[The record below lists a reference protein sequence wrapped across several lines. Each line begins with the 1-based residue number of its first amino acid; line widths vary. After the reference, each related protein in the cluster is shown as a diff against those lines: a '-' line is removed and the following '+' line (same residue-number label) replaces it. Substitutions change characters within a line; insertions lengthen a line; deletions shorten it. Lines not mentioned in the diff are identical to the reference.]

1 MENTMTSPTSQ
12 PHKHFILP
20 GVLGTL
26 LLVSTVI
33 IILFATHVIGKTS
46 NPDVKLFVGSMPAS
60 RVTFVVQVK
69 HVSEILADMDISFFV
84 FDHKTTSD
92 TSYSIDPYKGKLSNF
107 IFSKSIDT
115 APGALSLTITYVPK
129 SNVFVISMQQEQGS
143 DNIEFACAQ
152 TDSLDFLD
160 VQPV

>member
-1 MENTMTSPTSQ
+1 MTSPTSQ

-46 NPDVKLFVGSMPAS
+46 NPDVKLFVGSMPDPDI

-107 IFSKSIDT
+107 IFSKSINT
-115 APGALSLTITYVPK
+115 APGALSLTITYFPK
-129 SNVFVISMQQEQGS
+129 SNVFVISMQQGW
-143 DNIEFACAQ
+143 
-152 TDSLDFLD
+152 
-160 VQPV
+160 P

>member
-1 MENTMTSPTSQ
+1 M
-12 PHKHFILP
+12 
-20 GVLGTL
+20 
-26 LLVSTVI
+26 
-33 IILFATHVIGKTS
+33 
-46 NPDVKLFVGSMPAS
+46 
-60 RVTFVVQVK
+60 K

-115 APGALSLTITYVPK
+115 APGAPLLTITYVPK
-129 SNVFVISMQQEQGS
+129 SNVFVISLQQQGS
-143 DNIEFACAQ
+143 DTIEFSCDQ

-160 VQPV
+160 VKPAPRQ

>member
-1 MENTMTSPTSQ
+1 MP
-12 PHKHFILP
+12 
-20 GVLGTL
+20 
-26 LLVSTVI
+26 
-33 IILFATHVIGKTS
+33 A
-46 NPDVKLFVGSMPAS
+46 PAS

-84 FDHKTTSD
+84 FDHKKPVSVTD
-92 TSYSIDPYKGKLSNF
+92 DISYSIDPYKGKLSNF
-107 IFSKSIDT
+107 IFSKSFDT
-115 APGALSLTITYVPK
+115 PGALSLTITYVPK

-143 DNIEFACAQ
+143 DNIEFSCAQ